1 MKIKPALLLI
11 NSKKIMENHKIDT
24 IYKIGDKVKIIVTD
38 YYAYY
43 GFSDSILIVKDIK
56 ISESDNLKFNNR
68 VVLKLETNK
77 GESIEGEF
85 TPIWVYEEDVDF
97 ILD

>member
-1 MKIKPALLLI
+1 
-11 NSKKIMENHKIDT
+11 MENCKIDS

-56 ISESDNLKFNNR
+56 ISESDNSKFNNR
-68 VVLKLETNK
+68 IILKLETTK
-77 GESIEGEF
+77 GKSIEGESI
-85 TPIWVYEEDVDF
+85 PIWIYEEDVDF
-97 ILD
+97 VLD